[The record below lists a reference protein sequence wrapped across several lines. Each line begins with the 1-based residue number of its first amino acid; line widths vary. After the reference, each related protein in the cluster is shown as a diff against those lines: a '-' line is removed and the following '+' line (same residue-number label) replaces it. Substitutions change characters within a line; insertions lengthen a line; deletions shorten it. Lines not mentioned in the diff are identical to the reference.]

1 MNNYP
6 PGFNQEWLCCSG
18 DCEKHKNLG
27 VYEDEDTSDSL
38 DEDR

>member
-27 VYEDEDTSDSL
+27 VEDEDTSDSL
-38 DEDR
+38 DENR